1 MMMMMTIRRAD
12 IYLSNGR
19 EGGPVERDWIRGKV
33 AVIALVVVIM
43 LVIVIIN
50 FPIVRPAW
58 LGIAA
63 EGLRMR

>member
-1 MMMMMTIRRAD
+1 MA
-12 IYLSNGR
+12 GR
-19 EGGPVERDWIRGKV
+19 GGRVERDGVRGKV
-33 AVIALVVVIM
+33 TVIAFVVVIM

-50 FPIVRPAW
+50 IPIVRPAW